1 MSGLIPPSRVRQG
14 LTEQFLVAGVEPRLL
29 LLNVGFFLFVFVL
42 FRSYMPVVA
51 IWAVLA
57 FFIHQALKPA
67 SKRDPFLRRIYLR
80 YQMQADRYEPYPA
93 IDARLNK
100 RPVGFGHGTIQ

>member
-1 MSGLIPPSRVRQG
+1 MSELIPPSRVRQG

-42 FRSYMPVVA
+42 FRSYLPVVV
-51 IWAVLA
+51 IWGVLA
-57 FFIHQALKPA
+57 FILHQALKPA

-80 YQMQADRYEPYPA
+80 YQMQADRYEPFPA
-93 IDARLNK
+93 SDARLNK